1 MGNIRITRRGKIVIG
16 ILTFLIIAG
25 LIVFMLRQERKE
37 ISAQLQGL
45 GDKIVQEQCLSYFKA
60 GNNHLDLAQ
69 AKNAAWIS
77 ATAIKQNLPAQAAV
91 VAVATAWQESNLRNI
106 GHGDLDS
113 IGLFQQ
119 RPSQGWG
126 TVAELSDPVKSTEIF
141 YKALAKIDKW
151 EDLSINDAAQKV
163 QRSGVPDG
171 YKKWEEAAQTTG
183 DAFTGEL
190 PAAFSCLVRS
200 HQNKDPQDLAHL
212 ISTAYGE
219 QVSTR
224 IDNGKLI
231 ITSPNPKLL
240 WGAASFAIAYTD
252 EYGLKKVKIGE
263 QYWENSSVAVPTWK
277 GKATGVAGQAEI
289 EFDR

>member
-1 MGNIRITRRGKIVIG
+1 MGNIKITRRGKIVLG
-16 ILTFLIIAG
+16 VLVFLIIAG
-25 LIVFMLRQERKE
+25 LTVFTLRQERQQ
-37 ISAQLQGL
+37 ILAQIRGMD
-45 GDKIVQEQCLSYFKA
+45 DKIVQEQCLSYFKS
-60 GNNHLDLAQ
+60 GNNHLDLEQ

-77 ATAIKQNLPAQAAV
+77 ATAIKENLPAQAAV

-106 GHGDLDS
+106 SHGDLDS

-126 TVAELSDPVKSTEIF
+126 TVTELSDPVKSTEIF
-141 YKALAKIDKW
+141 YKALVKIDKW

-200 HQNKDPQDLAHL
+200 HDNKDPQELAKM
-212 ISTAYGE
+212 ITKAYGS
-219 QVSTR
+219 QVSAKV
-224 IDNGKLI
+224 DNGKLLI
-231 ITSPNPKLL
+231 ESTNPKLV
-240 WGAASFAIAYTD
+240 WGASSFAIAHTD

-263 QYWENSSVAVPTWK
+263 QYWENSPIAVAVWK
-277 GKATGVAGQAEI
+277 GKASGGAQQAEI